1 MNVPDH
7 NCGQL
12 IEARIIGN
20 TKAAVLWKNWFK
32 YLDIFIPA
40 EAIETQNDSNHT
52 CVVPKQTETDPD
64 ADAVISK
71 INESSLDEA
80 DVLCWKSIKIEWNES
95 IREEN
100 SNSNSETSLEIIRS
114 DVLSNFTK
122 NKKKD
127 CKFQLEQQ

>member
-32 YLDIFIPA
+32 YLDIFIPT

-64 ADAVISK
+64 ADVVISK
-71 INESSLDEA
+71 TVESSFDEA
-80 DVLCWKSIKIEWNES
+80 DVLCWKSIKRES
-95 IREEN
+95 DDSLREEN
-100 SNSNSETSLEIIRS
+100 INSDS
-114 DVLSNFTK
+114 
-122 NKKKD
+122 
-127 CKFQLEQQ
+127 